1 VIYSNSTLINY
12 EYGIQPFGKC
22 IDGII
27 ITTAFTV
34 GKKSL
39 KNCPISNFQ
48 ICIQFSQKK
57 SLLNGIIMRSFLGFL
72 EITFKVDF
80 HPL

>member
-22 IDGII
+22 IDVII

-39 KNCPISNFQ
+39 KNCPIFNFQ

-57 SLLNGIIMRSFLGFL
+57 SLNNGAKIIMRSFQ
-72 EITFKVDF
+72 IIFKVDF